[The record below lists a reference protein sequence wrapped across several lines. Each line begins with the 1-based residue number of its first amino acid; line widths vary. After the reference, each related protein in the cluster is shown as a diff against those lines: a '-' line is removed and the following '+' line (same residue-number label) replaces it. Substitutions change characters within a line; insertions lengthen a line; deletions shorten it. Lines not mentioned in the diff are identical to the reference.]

1 MQKFSF
7 TMSNQPKSGRP
18 SKTGVS
24 ADDNAKRWAD
34 AAWIKPDLQE
44 LSILDTFLEDLV
56 GLDLELKV
64 LWANQ
69 GAAASAGL
77 APEELVGRCC
87 YEVWH
92 RRSEEC
98 PDCPVRSALQSGR
111 TQEAETVAP
120 DGQNWFIRAYPF
132 KDEQG
137 VVRGALK
144 CAVNISHRKRAE
156 KEFQNHQVRFEE
168 LVRAHAA
175 ELAAV
180 NEQLQNEIGDRRRI
194 EEALR
199 SSEQRFY
206 KIFHSSPDVMFIVG
220 SEGLYLE
227 VNENWSRLTGKRRE
241 EAIGSRAAEPLLVFT
256 PLMLARMAGEANA
269 HRTIHNLEIC
279 YQTDAGDTC
288 VGVLSLELLDFN
300 DSPCF
305 LVSLRDI
312 TTRKQLEHEMA
323 RLDRLNLIGEMAAG
337 IVHEIRNPLTAVRG
351 FLQMFRERKEW
362 SGYVKHLD
370 LMTAELDRAGAIVT
384 GFLSLAKNRPLN
396 QKPRNL
402 NAIVLSLLP
411 LIQADALTVDK
422 QVQVQ
427 LTEVPDLLLDE
438 NEVRQLILNLARNGL
453 EAMKASGIL
462 TLGTSLDGDEVV
474 LAVRDQG
481 TGIEPGLIDKITR
494 PFVTNKEQGTGLGL
508 AVCDSIAAQH
518 NARMTFETGPA
529 GTTFFVRFQPPA
541 DISPKHASPGTKFP
555 S

>member
-1 MQKFSF
+1 
-7 TMSNQPKSGRP
+7 MSNQPEGGRP
-18 SKTGVS
+18 SKTRVS
-24 ADDNAKRWAD
+24 ADDNAKRCVG
-34 AAWIKPDLQE
+34 AAWFKPDPQA
-44 LSILDTFLEDLV
+44 LSLLDSVLEDLV
-56 GLDLELKV
+56 YYDLELKV

-69 GAAASAGL
+69 NAAASAGL
-77 APEELVGRCC
+77 APEELVGRYC

-98 PDCPVRSALQSGR
+98 PDCPVHSALQTGGI
-111 TQEAETVAP
+111 QEAQTTAP

-137 VVRGALK
+137 VIRGALK
-144 CAVNISHRKRAE
+144 YAVNITHRKRAE
-156 KEFQNHQVRFEE
+156 KEFQNHQVRLEE
-168 LVRAHAA
+168 LVQAHTA

-180 NEQLQNEIGDRRRI
+180 NEQLQAVNEQLQKEIAGRRRM

-199 SSEQRFY
+199 SSEQLFY
-206 KIFHSSPDVMFIVG
+206 KIFHSSPDVMFIVD
-220 SEGLYLE
+220 SEGRYLD

-241 EAIGSRAAEPLLVFT
+241 EAIGSRAAEPLLVFS
-256 PLMLARMAGEANA
+256 PFILARVAGEVSA
-269 HRTIHNLEIC
+269 HRTLHNLEIR
-279 YQTDAGDTC
+279 YQADSGDTH
-288 VGVLSLELLDFN
+288 VGLLSLELLDLN
-300 DSPCF
+300 GRPCF
-305 LVSLRDI
+305 LVSLRDV
-312 TTRKQLEHEMA
+312 TAGKQLEHEMA
-323 RLDRLNLIGEMAAG
+323 RLDRLNVIGEMAAG

-396 QKPRNL
+396 QKPQNL
-402 NAIVLSLLP
+402 NTIILSLLP

-427 LTEVPDLLLDE
+427 LTEVPDLLLDG
-438 NEVRQLILNLARNGL
+438 NEIRQLILNLARNGL
-453 EAMKASGIL
+453 EAMKAPGIL
-462 TLGTSLDGDEVV
+462 TLGTSLDGGEVV

-508 AVCDSIAAQH
+508 AVCESIAAQH

-541 DISPKHASPGTKFP
+541 DIPP
-555 S
+555 